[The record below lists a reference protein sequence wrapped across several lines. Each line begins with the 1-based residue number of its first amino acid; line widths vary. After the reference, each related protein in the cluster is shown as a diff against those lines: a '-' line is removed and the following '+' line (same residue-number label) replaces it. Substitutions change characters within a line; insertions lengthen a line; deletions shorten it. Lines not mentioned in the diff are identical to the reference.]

1 MSGFFYKFSKN
12 LKKYE
17 TRKRLILET
26 KVRYPSLLIQENILY
41 LIYSSVGDIPEKIVC
56 RKINLDNSD
65 WNKWKAGPEHQL
77 LKAELPWEGSVLKSK
92 KSVKG
97 ASVELIN
104 ELRNPSVFKDE
115 DDKMYLLYSGGGE
128 KGIGIA
134 ELKVKTTKKKQYE

>member
-41 LIYSSVGDIPEKIVC
+41 LIYSSVGDIPEKIVY

-65 WNKWKAGPEHQL
+65 WNKWKAGPEH
-77 LKAELPWEGSVLKSK
+77 
-92 KSVKG
+92 
-97 ASVELIN
+97 
-104 ELRNPSVFKDE
+104 
-115 DDKMYLLYSGGGE
+115 
-128 KGIGIA
+128 
-134 ELKVKTTKKKQYE
+134 

>member
-41 LIYSSVGDIPEKIVC
+41 LIYSSVGDLPEKIVY

-65 WNKWKAGPEHQL
+65 WNKWKAGPEH
-77 LKAELPWEGSVLKSK
+77 
-92 KSVKG
+92 
-97 ASVELIN
+97 
-104 ELRNPSVFKDE
+104 
-115 DDKMYLLYSGGGE
+115 
-128 KGIGIA
+128 
-134 ELKVKTTKKKQYE
+134 

>member
-41 LIYSSVGDIPEKIVC
+41 LIYSSVGDLPEKIVY
-56 RKINLDNSD
+56 RKITLDNSD
-65 WNKWKAGPEHQL
+65 WNKWKAGPEHKL
-77 LKAELPWEGSVLKSK
+77 LKAEFLWEGSVLKSK

-97 ASVELIN
+97 ASIELIN
-104 ELRNPSVFKDE
+104 DVRNPSVFKDE

>member
-41 LIYSSVGDIPEKIVC
+41 LIYSSVGDIPEKIVF

-65 WNKWKAGPEHQL
+65 WNKWKAGPEH
-77 LKAELPWEGSVLKSK
+77 
-92 KSVKG
+92 
-97 ASVELIN
+97 
-104 ELRNPSVFKDE
+104 
-115 DDKMYLLYSGGGE
+115 
-128 KGIGIA
+128 
-134 ELKVKTTKKKQYE
+134 